1 MIGTVFVDANVF
13 LYAHDEGDPARMPRA
28 YAWVDHLWHGGLGRT
43 SMQVLSEYYVNLK
56 RIAGAS
62 LPPEEAWER
71 VARFLAW
78 KPHPVDELLFRRARE
93 IEQRWRLS
101 WWDSMVMAAAQLQG
115 CALLLTED
123 LQDGAVYGGVT
134 VRSPFTLD
142 VREPAPAYTV
152 APLPNPRH
160 RGRGRPRK
168 AGAQPPKAEGG
179 RPEGGRMT

>member
-1 MIGTVFVDANVF
+1 MTATVFVDTNVF
-13 LYAHDEGDPARMPRA
+13 VYARDARDAAKQARA
-28 YAWVDHLWHGGLGRT
+28 EDWIARLWRDRSGRT
-43 SMQVLSEYYVNLK
+43 SMQVLSEYYFNVTRKLTP
-56 RIAGAS
+56 RVT
-62 LPPEEAWER
+62 PEEAWDDTR
-71 VARFLAW
+71 TLLAW
-78 KPHPVDELLFRRARE
+78 DPHPVDAALLVRARE

-101 WWDSMVMAAAQLQG
+101 WWDSMVVAAAQLQG

-123 LQDGAVYGGVT
+123 LQDGAVYGGAT

-142 VREPAPAYTV
+142 VREQAPAYTV

-179 RPEGGRMT
+179 RRKAEG